1 MNETCVLKKVW
12 QQKQQEMFEDIRSNN
27 VPLKLGGD
35 ARCCSPGHTAKF
47 GSYSL
52 MDLDTSKVVEIQL
65 VQVNIIIKASKTLV
79 SDWLRLR
86 AMLSYKIFCK
96 LKIVLRGE

>member
-1 MNETCVLKKVW
+1 MNETYVLKKVW

-65 VQVNIIIKASKTLV
+65 VQVNIIIHLEWMGIIYYF
-79 SDWLRLR
+79 D
-86 AMLSYKIFCK
+86 Y
-96 LKIVLRGE
+96 